1 VKRHGKLLQEALDT
15 LPGKEAAFAFAFGK
29 NQAVSSI
36 SLGQS
41 LLLTRFRKV

>member
-1 VKRHGKLLQEALDT
+1 VKRHGKLSQEALDT
-15 LPGKEAAFAFAFGK
+15 LPGKEAAFAFGK
-29 NQAVSSI
+29 NQSVSSI